1 MGNTTETLKHKPS
14 KKVALEEVLASLQD
28 LVNNEFADDAANQA
42 ESGQTPNILSNAHPG
57 GAPRRRGR
65 PRKHPLPEIPEI
77 KEAPA
82 VPVETGAGTNS
93 EAVDYTYSQEQADLF
108 GKSPEKSARKRQKPA
123 PPQPQG
129 SQAQAGRSTEAK
141 KPARPAKPVRKA
153 PLVLGGELETPA
165 KRANLRVVESQEMA
179 PPKQTETNEF
189 TSDMSSKSSNT
200 AENRS
205 PQNNLDW
212 ADDIPVLTEVVD
224 PSELNIGD
232 LKDVVDQSLA
242 RKDLAPEAREI
253 AVKVAAKLN
262 IEMRKEGGSQLDVK
276 TIMRLQALL
285 KEALEPKG

>member
-14 KKVALEEVLASLQD
+14 RKVALEEVLASLQD

-42 ESGQTPNILSNAHPG
+42 ESEQTPNVLSNAHADG
-57 GAPRRRGR
+57 TPRRRGR
-65 PRKHPLPEIPEI
+65 PRKYPLPQAAETAVQPV
-77 KEAPA
+77 KAEAITPS
-82 VPVETGAGTNS
+82 ET
-93 EAVDYTYSQEQADLF
+93 VDYTYSQEQADLF
-108 GKSPEKSARKRQKPA
+108 GEVPAPTATARKRTKTL
-123 PPQPQG
+123 PPQSP
-129 SQAQAGRSTEAK
+129 QAGRAPVPQ
-141 KPARPAKPVRKA
+141 KPARPARKPTHSA
-153 PLVLGGELETPA
+153 PMLLDRGELETPA
-165 KRANLRVVESQEMA
+165 KRANLRVVERVKPA
-179 PPKQTETNEF
+179 PEPKPKATEHE
-189 TSDMSSKSSNT
+189 SASIMSSKANNT

-205 PQNNLDW
+205 QAKGLDW

-224 PSELNIGD
+224 PRELDFGE